1 MKTKRNQ
8 AFTLI
13 ELLVVI
19 TIIAILASLAV
30 PAFNLVQTNG
40 NQMKGVSNCKQII
53 LSLKQFSKDNNSQYP
68 DTVQNPLTGGLAQN
82 ANEAFRFMIQEQI
95 VTDER
100 IFGCPAGFNPNNN
113 IGLAPGYADAL
124 LPNENHWAMTANQ
137 TDTAVGNMPV
147 VFENPSNIS
156 WPPLWN
162 ADTAGQANTPGRA
175 WPGGKIIIG
184 RNDGSVAVEALAG
197 KKGLI
202 GPKVMAGGLNLFT
215 QASQGLP
222 QRILPIVLGTNTGGM
237 NQNAG
242 GGQFGAPPPAFGS
255 PTGGLP
261 TGPGGLPGMP
271 PGGGIPGAPPG
282 GGIPGAPPAA
292 PGGLPGAPAAPGGL
306 PPSGL

>member
-30 PAFNLVQTNG
+30 PAFTMVQTQG
-40 NQMKGVSNCKQII
+40 NQMKGVNNCKQVI

-68 DTVQNPLTGGLAQN
+68 DSVANPLTGSMAQS
-82 ANEAFRFMIQEQI
+82 ANDAFRFMIQEQI

-100 IFGCPAGFNPNNN
+100 IFGCPAGLNPDNN
-113 IGLAPGYADAL
+113 IGQAPNYGNAL
-124 LPNENHWAMTANQ
+124 MPGENHWAMTGNQ
-137 TDTAVGNMPV
+137 TDTTVGNMPI
-147 VFENPSNIS
+147 VFENPVSIS

-162 ADTAGQANTPGRA
+162 ADVAGQIQPGRT

-197 KKGLI
+197 KKGSV
-202 GPKVMAGGLNLFT
+202 GPKIMAGGFNLFT
-215 QASQGLP
+215 QASQGIP
-222 QRILPIVLGTNTGGM
+222 QRILNVVYGNNTM
-237 NQNAG
+237 G
-242 GGQFGAPPPAFGS
+242 GGVGTGQNGQNNGGGLPPPAFGA
-255 PTGGLP
+255 PL
-261 TGPGGLPGMP
+261 PGGMPGGMP
-271 PGGGIPGAPPG
+271 PPAPLGG
-282 GGIPGAPPAA
+282 
-292 PGGLPGAPAAPGGL
+292 GAPAGGL

>member
-30 PAFNLVQTNG
+30 PAFTMVQTQG
-40 NQMKGVSNCKQII
+40 NQMKGVNNAKQII

-68 DTVQNPLTGGLAQN
+68 DSVANPLTGSLAQT
-82 ANEAFRFMIQEQI
+82 ANDAFRYMIQEQI

-100 IFGCPAGFNPNNN
+100 IFGCPAGFNPDNN
-113 IGLAPGYADAL
+113 IGQSPNYGQALMPG
-124 LPNENHWAMTANQ
+124 ENHWAMTGNQ
-137 TDTAVGNMPV
+137 TDTTVGNMPI
-147 VFENPSNIS
+147 VFENPVSIS

-162 ADTAGQANTPGRA
+162 ADVAGQIAPGRT

-197 KKGLI
+197 KKGMI

-215 QASQGLP
+215 QASQGIP
-222 QRILPIVLGTNTGGM
+222 QRILTVIYGNSSMNRGSGSGAPGDMNGMNPNGPPSGLGAPLGGGM
-237 NQNAG
+237 
-242 GGQFGAPPPAFGS
+242 
-255 PTGGLP
+255 
-261 TGPGGLPGMP
+261 PG
-271 PGGGIPGAPPG
+271 
-282 GGIPGAPPAA
+282 GAPPA
-292 PGGLPGAPAAPGGL
+292 PLGGGAPGGL

>member
-30 PAFNLVQTNG
+30 PAFTMVQTQG
-40 NQMKGVSNCKQII
+40 NQMKGVNNCKQII

-68 DTVQNPLTGGLAQN
+68 DSVQNPLTGSLAQT
-82 ANEAFRFMIQEQI
+82 ANDAYRFMIQEQI

-100 IFGCPAGFNPNNN
+100 IFGCPAGYNPDNN
-113 IGLAPGYADAL
+113 IGQAPNYGNAL
-124 LPNENHWAMTANQ
+124 MPGENHWAMTGNQ
-137 TDTAVGNMPV
+137 TDTAFGNMPI
-147 VFENPSNIS
+147 VFENPSSIS

-162 ADTAGQANTPGRA
+162 ADVAGQIAPGRT

-197 KKGLI
+197 KRGMI
-202 GPKVMAGGLNLFT
+202 GPKIMAGGFNLFT
-215 QASQGLP
+215 QASQGIP
-222 QRILPIVLGTNTGGM
+222 QRILQVVYGNNNMSQGSG
-237 NQNAG
+237 AG
-242 GGQFGAPPPAFGS
+242 GQ
-255 PTGGLP
+255 GGP
-261 TGPGGLPGMP
+261 MNGPPGGLGAPLPGGMP
-271 PGGGIPGAPPG
+271 GGMPG
-282 GGIPGAPPAA
+282 GAPPA
-292 PGGLPGAPAAPGGL
+292 PLGGGAPGGL

>member
-30 PAFNLVQTNG
+30 PAFTMVQTQG
-40 NQMKGVSNCKQII
+40 NQMKGVNNCKQII

-68 DTVQNPLTGGLAQN
+68 DSVANPLTGSMAQN
-82 ANEAFRFMIQEQI
+82 ANDAFRFMIQEQI

-100 IFGCPAGFNPNNN
+100 IFGCPAGYNPDNN
-113 IGLAPGYADAL
+113 IGQAPNYGNAL
-124 LPNENHWAMTANQ
+124 MPGENHWAMTGNQ
-137 TDTAVGNMPV
+137 TDTTVGNMPI
-147 VFENPSNIS
+147 VFENPSSPS

-162 ADTAGQANTPGRA
+162 ADVAGQIAPGRT

-197 KKGLI
+197 KRGMI
-202 GPKVMAGGLNLFT
+202 GPKIMAGGFNLFT
-215 QASQGLP
+215 QASQGIP
-222 QRILPIVLGTNTGGM
+222 QRILPIVYGNQGMPGGGTNTLPGGG
-237 NQNAG
+237 AG
-242 GGQFGAPPPAFGS
+242 GLPPPAFGS
-255 PTGGLP
+255 PL
-261 TGPGGLPGMP
+261 PGGMPG
-271 PGGGIPGAPPG
+271 
-282 GGIPGAPPAA
+282 GAPPA
-292 PGGLPGAPAAPGGL
+292 PGAPGAPGGL